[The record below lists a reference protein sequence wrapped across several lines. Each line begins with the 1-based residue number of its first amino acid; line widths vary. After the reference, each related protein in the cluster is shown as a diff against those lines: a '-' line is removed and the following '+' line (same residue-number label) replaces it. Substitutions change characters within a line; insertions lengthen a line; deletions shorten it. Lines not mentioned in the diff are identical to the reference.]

1 MKQREF
7 LSKDVR
13 KSRNA
18 QVREFFDMGFGI
30 HHAGMLRSD
39 RNLVEKLFANK
50 ALSVLCCTA
59 TLAWGVNLPAHTVI
73 IKGTQIYMPEK
84 GGLTELSMQDV
95 FQCFGRAGRPQFDT
109 TGEAVL
115 ITEYPQLNRYLG
127 MLNHAIPLESQLH
140 KHLPDALNAE
150 IVSGTITNLGE
161 AIEWLS
167 YTFLHVRML
176 LNPLQYGISTAERKQ
191 DPTLVNH
198 RIKIIVQA
206 ARSLDSARMTRFA
219 GGQFSSPNEP
229 LPRHIPFGVT
239 DLGRVASH
247 YYIGYGTVEEFNAH
261 LKAEMTDAE
270 VLELLCRASEFST
283 IKVREEEMSE
293 LAKVKRQM
301 CPIKVKDA
309 LDSPRGK
316 TMVLLQ
322 AFFGRTRFTSFTLTS
337 DMNYISSNL
346 GRISRAVFEICLK
359 RRWSSMTE
367 KLLTICIAV
376 DRQCWWPP
384 YAHPLRQFCPHY
396 LKPEICRKLEDRKP
410 STSLDELLEMTP
422 QEVGSLIRHMK
433 MGETVLANARRIPFL
448 DVSATLQP
456 LTRSILRVTLDIEP
470 QFEWHDRIHGGAQS
484 FWVWVEDQKSEWIY
498 HSERIILRKKEFK
511 EYMKYAR
518 YKQSSESVETSSSQ
532 DKQRHSSASK
542 NSTSKVPP
550 RVDMCLSMHQP
561 WASLLVHG
569 IKRAEVTV

>member
-1 MKQREF
+1 MKQRDF
-7 LSKDVR
+7 FSKDVR

-18 QVREFFDMGFGI
+18 QVREFFDLGFGI

-39 RNLVEKLFANK
+39 RNLVEKLFAKK
-50 ALSVLCCTA
+50 ALSVLVCTA

-109 TGEAVL
+109 SGEAVL

-150 IVSGTITNLGE
+150 VVSGTVTNLGE
-161 AIEWLS
+161 AIDWLS

-176 LNPLQYGISTAERKQ
+176 LNPLQYGITAAERQQ
-191 DPTLVNH
+191 DPTLVRH
-198 RIKIIVQA
+198 RSQMIAHA
-206 ARSLDSARMTRFA
+206 ARSLDSARMSRFA
-219 GGQFSSPNEP
+219 GGHVALGREA
-229 LPRHIPFGVT
+229 LPRNLPFGVT

-261 LKAEMTDAE
+261 LKSEMTDAE
-270 VLELLCRASEFST
+270 VLELLCRASEFSS
-283 IKVREEEMSE
+283 IKVREEEISE

-301 CPIKVKDA
+301 CPIKVKDD

-359 RRWSSMTE
+359 RRWSSMTQ
-367 KLLTICIAV
+367 KLLTICVAV

-396 LKPEICRKLEDRKP
+396 LKPEICKKLEERRP
-410 STSLDELLEMTP
+410 ASNLDELIHMTP
-422 QEVGSLIRHMK
+422 REVGSLIRHGK
-433 MGETVLANARRIPFL
+433 MGEAVLANARRIPYL
-448 DVSATLQP
+448 EVSASLQP
-456 LTRSILRVTLDIEP
+456 ITRSILRVTLDIEP
-470 QFEWHDRIHGGAQS
+470 QFEWHDRLHGGAQS

-498 HSERIILRKKEFK
+498 HSERILLRKKEHR
-511 EYMKYAR
+511 EYVRRAR
-518 YKQSSESVETSSSQ
+518 MSEEVESVKEPVQ
-532 DKQRHSSASK
+532 Q
-542 NSTSKVPP
+542 
-550 RVDMCLSMHQP
+550 VDPKRAEKKINTMPGMCLSMHQP

-569 IKRAEVTV
+569 IKRAEVSNRRSL